1 MQVTVWSINEFYFQN
16 QDPTITQ
23 LGRKSNGRLKKKKPT
38 FELRVTILT

>member
-23 LGRKSNGRLKKKKPT
+23 LGRKSNGRLKKKPT
-38 FELRVTILT
+38 FEFRATILT